1 MVKWE
6 WTNDGFPYFENCVEY
21 IRTRYTNKKIDK
33 KLGDSLK
40 EKDIS
45 PLRSNKKIVVTNNYI
60 KPTVPAD
67 LVIKF
72 DHAWYGMYAGSSN
85 IVHRAPVKEFNCFIN
100 RMDPIRQSWAYQ
112 IVRRKLFAQGFISFN
127 MDISRHITFGHCNPT
142 DSPMDVFENQ
152 FTTHCAIFA
161 PEHEFFKKIVPY
173 KNFDTDLLSQVIID
187 SKFSI
192 VLETYHNNNNF
203 ITFSEKIFRCLKL
216 PRPWVM
222 HAQQGA
228 VAYLRNMGFDVLDD
242 IVNHSYDNIE
252 FSINRQVAILNQCEV
267 LTNLDITQHGHRL
280 DQAATHNT
288 NLLTQFY
295 NQWHETID
303 NGMNKAFEL
312 LK

>member
-1 MVKWE
+1 
-6 WTNDGFPYFENCVEY
+6 
-21 IRTRYTNKKIDK
+21 
-33 KLGDSLK
+33 LLK

-67 LVIKF
+67 LVVKF
-72 DHAWYGMYAGSSN
+72 DDTWYGMYAGSPN

-127 MDISRHITFGHCNPT
+127 MDISRHIMFGHCNPT
-142 DSPMDVFENQ
+142 DSPLDVFENQ
-152 FTTHCAIFA
+152 FTTHCSIFA
-161 PEHEFFKKIVPY
+161 PEHEFLKKIVPY
-173 KNFDTDLLSQVIID
+173 KNFDTDSLSQIIID

-252 FSINRQVAILNQCEV
+252 FSIDRQGAILNQCEV

-295 NQWHETID
+295 NQWHD
-303 NGMNKAFEL
+303 NINNSLAKAYEL